1 MPSAIRIE
9 GDPAA
14 QLRQLARDLRATGN
28 VALRRELNKSL
39 TVAAQPLIE
48 AAKASAAGELPKGGG
63 RGVRSFN
70 RKTGAAQKRLKKKGF
85 ANRGGTSSRVES
97 LSSRV
102 VNAKFKVKVKAGH
115 NPGVV
120 LTAAGSNGRKIDL
133 KQLDSGVVRHP
144 LFGNRKHWYP
154 QQVTPGWWS
163 RPMEAG
169 VPAVTVAVKAAVD
182 KAVASFYDMF

>member
-1 MPSAIRIE
+1 MPSAIRVE

-14 QLRQLARDLRATGN
+14 QLRRLSRDLRATGN
-28 VALRRELNKSL
+28 AALRRELNKSL

-70 RKTGAAQKRLKKKGF
+70 RKTGARQNKLKTKGF

-102 VNAKFKVKVKAGH
+102 VNAKYKVKVKAGR

-120 LTAAGSNGRKIDL
+120 LTATGSKGRKIDL
-133 KQLDSGVVRHP
+133 NQLDSGIVRHP
-144 LFGNRKHWYP
+144 LFGNREHWYSQP
-154 QQVTPGWWS
+154 VPPGWWS

-182 KAVASFYDMF
+182 KAVAAFYDMF